1 MAISCLPLLLFA
13 LLFWSHF
20 LNQSPA
26 VVEGSGLRVLNFNI
40 LYSNHDYAAI
50 ALLIKS
56 QRPDLVALQE
66 VQPEAMRY
74 LVEQLAEDFPHYA
87 QATYNPYGTTA
98 IFSRLPVSNTYILDL
113 EADRSAVAMRVL
125 DGERSITFIS
135 AHLRAFGWPTI
146 NYLWEN
152 DSLSAALFAA
162 RQFRVEQNRQ
172 AEILVQA
179 LSGNGDDAAILACD
193 CNSKAFM
200 STYALLNKELKSA
213 TQAVGWQAWRA
224 IPANAYPELNPQNV
238 EYTFYGGA
246 LSPTTA
252 YKLRQNAGS
261 DHDPLFSEFVWGI
274 AE

>member
-40 LYSNHDYAAI
+40 LYSNHDYTAI

-74 LVEQLAEDFPHYA
+74 LVEQLAHDFPHYA

-146 NYLWEN
+146 RYLWEN

-179 LSGNGDDAAILACD
+179 LSSSGDDAAILACD

-213 TQAVGWQAWRA
+213 TRAVGWQAWRT
-224 IPANAYPELNPQNV
+224 IPTGAYLELNPQNV
-238 EYTFYGGA
+238 EYTFYDGA

-274 AE
+274 AK